1 MSYNSDSGIISA
13 PVSID
18 DVKQALGES
27 SNDLATLCKSE
38 NINIWSKYKP
48 ISCKGEFKEYPI
60 REDSEEIVTSSY
72 NKYTCVVRC
81 GMNIPMDTYKNLR
94 YNYGGEGFAIEAC
107 KYLYIDNVYGVRG
120 IDKDASANS
129 HTVYASGKHFP
140 KGGANSPYRLS
151 DFRNYDSK
159 ATSDTFLT
167 SLPEFHT
174 VESYYSLTPKFNC
187 ILYKNA
193 NVGGNTNLTLDDI
206 ITDLSLA
213 WSFWIQIRYDSPYN
227 TTDKI
232 YKNYYVGNC
241 KKPTD
246 FVYASKEI
254 TFDIG
259 SGDKI
264 IDIVPFLAYTRNA
277 TLYDDTKIIF
287 ISLPGAISFK
297 YYPRQINMESIKSGS
312 SGFVDFSS
320 LRELVGATCI
330 CKAKIYKLPDAALTV
345 TDGMFRSVCTYGNN
359 QTFRMPTTNKTT
371 YGRGYVSNSSG
382 QNTGSVTIPEGDRTD
397 YIEVYIRF
405 DNVYEGG
412 YYGQMCQLSFE
423 INIDGGWKQVP
434 PGGSYI
440 MR

>member
-1 MSYNSDSGIISA
+1 MSYNSENGIISA

-18 DVKQALGES
+18 DVKRALGES

-48 ISCKGEFKEYPI
+48 INCKGEFKEYPI
-60 REDSEEIVTSSY
+60 REDSDEIVTSSY
-72 NKYTCVVRC
+72 SKYTCVVRC

-94 YNYGGEGFAIEAC
+94 NNYGGEGFAINGC
-107 KYLYIDNVYGVRG
+107 YNLYVDNIYGKNG
-120 IDKDASANS
+120 CISAD
-129 HTVYASGKHFP
+129 TTTMVSGKHFP

-151 DFRNYDSK
+151 DFRNYNSK
-159 ATSDTFLT
+159 AEDNRCLT
-167 SLPEFHT
+167 SLPQYNT
-174 VESYYSLTPKFNC
+174 VEVYYSSTLKFNC
-187 ILYKNA
+187 VLYMNT
-193 NVGGNTNLTLDDI
+193 NVDNNTNLTMDDI

-213 WSFWIQIRYDSPYN
+213 WSFWIQICYDSPYN

-246 FVYASKEI
+246 YVYASKEI

-259 SGDKI
+259 SGDKVI
-264 IDIVPFLAYTRNA
+264 TIVPFLAYTRNA

-330 CKAKIYKLPDAALTV
+330 CKARIYKLPDVTFTV
-345 TDGMFRSVCTYGNN
+345 NDGIFRSVCTYGN
-359 QTFRMPTTNKTT
+359 NKTT

-382 QNTGSVTIPEGDRTD
+382 QDTGSVTIPEGDRTD
-397 YIEVYIRF
+397 YVEIYIRF
-405 DNVYEGG
+405 DNIYDGG

-440 MR
+440 MN

>member
-1 MSYNSDSGIISA
+1 MSYNSETGIISS

-60 REDSEEIVTSSY
+60 REDSDEIVTSSY
-72 NKYTCVVRC
+72 SNYTCVVRC

-94 YNYGGEGFAIEAC
+94 NNYGGEGFAIEAC
-107 KYLYIDNVYGVRG
+107 KNFYIDNVYGRVGG
-120 IDKDASANS
+120 IHGDITTS
-129 HTVYASGKHFP
+129 VSGKHFP

-151 DFRNYDSK
+151 DFRNYNSK
-159 ATSDTFLT
+159 ATSNTFLT
-167 SLPEFHT
+167 SLPQFNT
-174 VESYYSLTPKFNC
+174 VEVYYSSIRKFNC
-187 ILYKNA
+187 VLYMNT
-193 NVGGNTNLTLDDI
+193 NVDNNTNLTMDDI

-213 WSFWIQIRYDSPYN
+213 WSFWIQIRYDSPHN
-227 TTDKI
+227 ITDKI

-246 FVYASKEI
+246 YVYASKEI

-297 YYPRQINMESIKSGS
+297 YYPRQIYMESIKSGS

-330 CKAKIYKLPDAALTV
+330 CKAKIYKLPDGALTV

-359 QTFRMPTTNKTT
+359 KTT

-382 QNTGSVTIPEGDRTD
+382 QDTGSVTIPEGDRTD

-412 YYGQMCQLSFE
+412 YYGQRCQLSFE

>member
-1 MSYNSDSGIISA
+1 MSYNSETRIISA

-48 ISCKGEFKEYPI
+48 ISCKGDFKEYPI

-72 NKYTCVVRC
+72 SKFTCVVRC

-94 YNYGGEGFAIEAC
+94 NNYGGEGFAINGC
-107 KYLYIDNVYGVRG
+107 NNLHKDNVYGVSG
-120 IDKDASANS
+120 IDKDASTNS

-140 KGGANSPYRLS
+140 KGGTNSPYRLG
-151 DFRNYDSK
+151 DFRNYNNK
-159 ATSDTFLT
+159 AISTAFLT
-167 SLPEFHT
+167 SIPQFHT
-174 VESYYSLTPKFNC
+174 VEVYYSSTPKFNC
-187 ILYKNA
+187 VLYMNTHMD
-193 NVGGNTNLTLDDI
+193 NNTNLTIDDI

-213 WSFWIQIRYDSPYN
+213 WSFWVQIRYNSPYN
-227 TTDKI
+227 INDKI

-246 FVYASKEI
+246 YVYVSKEI

-259 SGDKI
+259 SGNKLVN
-264 IDIVPFLAYTRNA
+264 IVPFLAYTRNA

-320 LRELVGATCI
+320 LRELVGGICI
-330 CKAKIYKLPDAALTV
+330 CKARIYKLPDVTFTI
-345 TDGMFRSVCTYGNN
+345 TDGIFRSVAAYGNN
-359 QTFRMPTTNKTT
+359 KIT
-371 YGRGYVSNSSG
+371 YGRGHVSNSSG
-382 QNTGSVTIPEGDRTD
+382 QGTGSVTIPEGDRTD
-397 YIEVYIRF
+397 YVEVYIRF

>member
-1 MSYNSDSGIISA
+1 MPYNSETGIISA

-18 DVKQALGES
+18 DVKRALGES

-72 NKYTCVVRC
+72 SNYTCVVRC

-94 YNYGGEGFAIEAC
+94 NNYGGEGFAIEAC
-107 KYLYIDNVYGVRG
+107 KNLYIDNVYGQTGG
-120 IDKDASANS
+120 IHDN
-129 HTVYASGKHFP
+129 TTTMVSGKHFP

-151 DFRNYDSK
+151 DFRNYSSK
-159 ATSDTFLT
+159 ATRNAFMT
-167 SLPEFHT
+167 SIPKFHT
-174 VESYYSLTPKFNC
+174 VEVYYSSIRKFNC
-187 ILYKNA
+187 VLYMNTHVD
-193 NVGGNTNLTLDDI
+193 NNTNLTMDDI

-213 WSFWIQIRYDSPYN
+213 WSFWIQIRYNSPYN

-246 FVYASKEI
+246 YIYAGREI

-259 SGDKI
+259 SGDKY

-287 ISLPGAISFK
+287 ISLPGGISFK

-320 LRELVGATCI
+320 LRELVGASCI
-330 CKAKIYKLPDAALTV
+330 CKARIYKLPDATITI
-345 TDGMFRSVCTYGNN
+345 TDGIFRSVCNYGN
-359 QTFRMPTTNKTT
+359 NKTT

-382 QNTGSVTIPEGDRTD
+382 QSTGSVTIPEGDRTD
-397 YIEVYIRF
+397 YIETYIRF

-440 MR
+440 MH

>member
-1 MSYNSDSGIISA
+1 MSYNSETGIISA

-48 ISCKGEFKEYPI
+48 ISCKGDFKEYPI
-60 REDSEEIVTSSY
+60 REDSDEIVTSSY

-94 YNYGGEGFAIEAC
+94 NNYGGEGFAIKAC
-107 KYLYIDNVYGVRG
+107 EELHKDNVYGVSG
-120 IDKDASANS
+120 IDKDASTDS

-140 KGGANSPYRLS
+140 KGGTNSPYRLG
-151 DFRNYDSK
+151 DFRNYNAK
-159 ATSDTFLT
+159 AVRTAFLT
-167 SLPEFHT
+167 SFPQFHT
-174 VESYYSLTPKFNC
+174 IEVYSSTPKFNC
-187 ILYKNA
+187 VLYMNTHMD
-193 NVGGNTNLTLDDI
+193 NNTNLTIDDI

-213 WSFWIQIRYDSPYN
+213 WSFWVQICYDSPYN
-227 TTDKI
+227 VNDKI

-241 KKPTD
+241 QKPTD
-246 FVYASKEI
+246 YVYASKEI

-259 SGDKI
+259 SGDKVI
-264 IDIVPFLAYTRNA
+264 TIVPFLAYTRNA
-277 TLYDDTKIIF
+277 TLADNTKIIF

-330 CKAKIYKLPDAALTV
+330 CKAKIYKLPDGALTV

-359 QTFRMPTTNKTT
+359 KTT
-371 YGRGYVSNSSG
+371 YGRGYISNSSG
-382 QNTGSVTIPEGDRTD
+382 QGISSVTIPNGDSTG

-405 DNVYEGG
+405 DNIYDGG
-412 YYGQMCQLSFE
+412 YYGQMCLLSFE

-440 MR
+440 MH

>member
-1 MSYNSDSGIISA
+1 MSYNSENGIISA

-18 DVKQALGES
+18 DVKRALGES

-48 ISCKGEFKEYPI
+48 ISCKGDFKEYPI

-72 NKYTCVVRC
+72 SKYTCVVRC

-94 YNYGGEGFAIEAC
+94 NNYGGEGFAINGC
-107 KYLYIDNVYGVRG
+107 YNLYVDNIYGKNG
-120 IDKDASANS
+120 CISAD
-129 HTVYASGKHFP
+129 TTTMVSGKHFP

-151 DFRNYDSK
+151 DFRNYNSK
-159 ATSDTFLT
+159 AKDNRCLT
-167 SLPEFHT
+167 SLPQYNT
-174 VESYYSLTPKFNC
+174 VEVYYSSTPKFNC
-187 ILYKNA
+187 VLYMNT
-193 NVGGNTNLTLDDI
+193 NVDNNTNLTMDDI

-246 FVYASKEI
+246 YVYASKEI

-259 SGDKI
+259 SGDKVI
-264 IDIVPFLAYTRNA
+264 TIVPFLAYTRNA

-320 LRELVGATCI
+320 LRELVGGSCI
-330 CKAKIYKLPDAALTV
+330 CKARIYKLPDATFTV
-345 TDGMFRSVCTYGNN
+345 SDGTFRSVCTYGNN
-359 QTFRMPTTNKTT
+359 KTT
-371 YGRGYVSNSSG
+371 YGRGYMSNSSG
-382 QNTGSVTIPEGDRTD
+382 QGTSSVTIPKGDRTD
-397 YIEVYIRF
+397 YVDVYIRF
-405 DNVYEGG
+405 DNIYDGG

-440 MR
+440 MH

>member
-1 MSYNSDSGIISA
+1 MSYNSETGIISA

-27 SNDLATLCKSE
+27 SNDLATLCKSD
-38 NINIWSKYKP
+38 NINIWSRYKP

-60 REDSEEIVTSSY
+60 REDSDEKATSSY
-72 NKYTCVVRC
+72 NNYACVVRC

-107 KYLYIDNVYGVRG
+107 KNLHKDNVYGNNGYIHDNTSTSV
-120 IDKDASANS
+120 
-129 HTVYASGKHFP
+129 SGKHFP

-151 DFRNYDSK
+151 DFRNYSSK
-159 ATSDTFLT
+159 AISNVFLT
-167 SLPEFHT
+167 SIPQFHN
-174 VESYYSLTPKFNC
+174 VEIYYSSTPKFNC
-187 ILYKNA
+187 ILYKKTNA
-193 NVGGNTNLTLDDI
+193 DYNTNVTMDDI
-206 ITDLSLA
+206 IPDLYLG

-227 TTDKI
+227 VNDKI

-246 FVYASKEI
+246 YVYASKEI

-259 SGDKI
+259 SGDKF

-277 TLYDDTKIIF
+277 TLYDNTKIIF
-287 ISLPGAISFK
+287 ISLPGAITFK

-320 LRELVGATCI
+320 LRELVGGTCI
-330 CKAKIYKLPDAALTV
+330 CKARIHKLPDATFTV
-345 TDGMFRSVCTYGNN
+345 TDGIFRSVCGYGN
-359 QTFRMPTTNKTT
+359 NKTT

-382 QNTGSVTIPEGDRTD
+382 QITGSVTIPEGDRTD
-397 YIEVYIRF
+397 YVDIYIRF

-412 YYGQMCQLSFE
+412 YYGQRCQLSFE

-440 MR
+440 MH

>member
-1 MSYNSDSGIISA
+1 MSYNSETGIISA

-18 DVKQALGES
+18 DVKRALGES

-38 NINIWSKYKP
+38 NINIWSRYKP

-60 REDSEEIVTSSY
+60 REDSEEIVNSSY
-72 NKYTCVVRC
+72 SRYTCVVRC

-94 YNYGGEGFAIEAC
+94 YNYGGEGFAINAC
-107 KYLYIDNVYGVRG
+107 EFFYVDNVYGANGG
-120 IDKDASANS
+120 IHDNTTTS
-129 HTVYASGKHFP
+129 VSGKHFP

-151 DFRNYDSK
+151 DFRNYNSK
-159 ATSDTFLT
+159 AKSNIFLT
-167 SLPEFHT
+167 SLPILT
-174 VESYYSLTPKFNC
+174 SVKICYSSTPKLNC
-187 ILYKNA
+187 VLYMNA
-193 NVGGNTNLTLDDI
+193 NVGTNTNLTMDDI
-206 ITDLSLA
+206 IPDLSLA
-213 WSFWIQIRYDSPYN
+213 WSLWVQIRYESPYN
-227 TTDKI
+227 VNDTI
-232 YKNYYVGNC
+232 YKNYYVDNC

-246 FVYASKEI
+246 FVYVSKEI
-254 TFDIG
+254 TFDIT
-259 SGDKI
+259 GDKKI
-264 IDIVPFLAYTRNA
+264 NIVPFLADVRNGY
-277 TLYDDTKIIF
+277 LYDNSKIIF
-287 ISLPGAISFK
+287 ISPPGSIYFS

-320 LRELVGATCI
+320 LRELVGGTCI
-330 CKAKIYKLPDAALTV
+330 CKAKIYKLPDGALTV
-345 TDGMFRSVCTYGNN
+345 TDGMFRSVCGYGNN
-359 QTFRMPTTNKTT
+359 KIT

-382 QNTGSVTIPEGDRTD
+382 QGANSVTIPEGDRTD

-440 MR
+440 MH

>member
-1 MSYNSDSGIISA
+1 MSYNSETGIISA

-18 DVKQALGES
+18 DVKRALGES

-72 NKYTCVVRC
+72 SKYTCVVRC

-94 YNYGGEGFAIEAC
+94 NNYGGEGFAINGC
-107 KYLYIDNVYGVRG
+107 YNLYADNIYGKNGG
-120 IDKDASANS
+120 ISAD
-129 HTVYASGKHFP
+129 TTTMVSGKHFP

-151 DFRNYDSK
+151 DFRNYNSK
-159 ATSDTFLT
+159 AKDNRCLT
-167 SLPEFHT
+167 SLPQYNT
-174 VESYYSLTPKFNC
+174 VEVYYSSTPKFNC
-187 ILYKNA
+187 VLYMNT
-193 NVGGNTNLTLDDI
+193 NVDNNTNLTMDDI

-246 FVYASKEI
+246 YVYASKEI

-259 SGDKI
+259 SGDKVI
-264 IDIVPFLAYTRNA
+264 TIVPFLAYTRNA

-320 LRELVGATCI
+320 LRELVGGSCI
-330 CKAKIYKLPDAALTV
+330 CKARIYKLPDATFTV
-345 TDGMFRSVCTYGNN
+345 SDGTFRSVCTYGNN
-359 QTFRMPTTNKTT
+359 KTT
-371 YGRGYVSNSSG
+371 YGRGYMSNSSG
-382 QNTGSVTIPEGDRTD
+382 QGTSSVTIPEGDRTD
-397 YIEVYIRF
+397 YVETYIRF
-405 DNVYEGG
+405 DNIYDGG

-423 INIDGGWKQVP
+423 INIDGGWKQAP

-440 MR
+440 MH

>member
-18 DVKQALGES
+18 DVKRALGES

-72 NKYTCVVRC
+72 SKYICVVRC

-94 YNYGGEGFAIEAC
+94 NNYGGEGFAIKGC
-107 KYLYIDNVYGVRG
+107 DNFRIDNVYGRTGV
-120 IDKDASANS
+120 IHDNTSTS
-129 HTVYASGKHFP
+129 VSGKHFP

-151 DFRNYDSK
+151 DFRNYNSK
-159 ATSDTFLT
+159 AKTNMFLT
-167 SLPEFHT
+167 SIPELHT
-174 VESYYSLTPKFNC
+174 VEIYYSSTPKFNC
-187 ILYKNA
+187 VLYKNT
-193 NVGGNTNLTLDDI
+193 NVDNNTNLTMDDI
-206 ITDLSLA
+206 ITDLSLG

-227 TTDKI
+227 VTDKI

-241 KKPTD
+241 QKPTD
-246 FVYASKEI
+246 YVYASKEI

-259 SGDKI
+259 SGDKL
-264 IDIVPFLAYTRNA
+264 IDVVPFLAYTRNA
-277 TLYDDTKIIF
+277 TLSDNTKIIF
-287 ISLPGAISFK
+287 IKSQGAISFK
-297 YYPRQINMESIKSGS
+297 YYPRLINMESIKSGS

-320 LRELVGATCI
+320 LKELVGGTCI
-330 CKAKIYKLPDAALTV
+330 CKARIHKLPDATFTV
-345 TDGMFRSVCTYGNN
+345 TDGMFRSVCGYGD
-359 QTFRMPTTNKTT
+359 NKIT

-382 QNTGSVTIPEGDRTD
+382 QGINSVTVPKGNITD
-397 YIEVYIRF
+397 YVDIYIRF
-405 DNVYEGG
+405 DTVYEGG
-412 YYGQMCQLSFE
+412 YYGQRCQLSFE

-440 MR
+440 MH

>member
-1 MSYNSDSGIISA
+1 MSYNSETGIISA

-18 DVKQALGES
+18 DVKKALGES

-60 REDSEEIVTSSY
+60 REDSDEIVTSSY
-72 NKYTCVVRC
+72 SKYTCVVRC

-94 YNYGGEGFAIEAC
+94 NNYGGEGFAINGC
-107 KYLYIDNVYGVRG
+107 YNFYIDNVYGVRG

-151 DFRNYDSK
+151 DFRNYNSK
-159 ATSDTFLT
+159 ATSNTFLT
-167 SLPEFHT
+167 SLPQFHT
-174 VESYYSLTPKFNC
+174 VEVYYSSICKFNC
-187 ILYKNA
+187 VLYKNA
-193 NVGGNTNLTLDDI
+193 NVGGNTNLTMDDI

-241 KKPTD
+241 QKPTD
-246 FVYASKEI
+246 YVYASKEI

-277 TLYDDTKIIF
+277 TLYDNTKIIF

-297 YYPRQINMESIKSGS
+297 YYPRQIYMESIKSGS

-330 CKAKIYKLPDAALTV
+330 CKAKIYKLPDATFTV
-345 TDGMFRSVCTYGNN
+345 NDGIFRSVCSYGN
-359 QTFRMPTTNKTT
+359 NKTT

-397 YIEVYIRF
+397 YVETYIRF
-405 DNVYEGG
+405 DNIYDGG

-440 MR
+440 MH

>member
-1 MSYNSDSGIISA
+1 MPYNSENGIISA

-48 ISCKGEFKEYPI
+48 ISCKGDFKEYPI
-60 REDSEEIVTSSY
+60 REDSEEIVTSSFS
-72 NKYTCVVRC
+72 KYTCVVRC

-94 YNYGGEGFAIEAC
+94 NNYGGEGFAIKAC
-107 KYLYIDNVYGVRG
+107 NNLYKDNVYGNNGYISDNTSTSV
-120 IDKDASANS
+120 
-129 HTVYASGKHFP
+129 SGKHFP

-151 DFRNYDSK
+151 DFRNYSSK
-159 ATSDTFLT
+159 ATRNTFMT
-167 SLPEFHT
+167 SIPQFHT
-174 VESYYSLTPKFNC
+174 VEVYYSSICKFNC
-187 ILYKNA
+187 VLYMNTHMD
-193 NVGGNTNLTLDDI
+193 NNTNLTMDDI

-213 WSFWIQIRYDSPYN
+213 WSFWIQIRYNSPYN

-246 FVYASKEI
+246 YIYAGREI

-259 SGDKI
+259 SGDKY

-277 TLYDDTKIIF
+277 TLYDNTKIIF
-287 ISLPGAISFK
+287 ISLPGGISFK

-320 LRELVGATCI
+320 LRELVGGACI
-330 CKAKIYKLPDAALTV
+330 CKARIYKLPDATITI
-345 TDGMFRSVCTYGNN
+345 TDGIFRSVADYGNN
-359 QTFRMPTTNKTT
+359 KIT
-371 YGRGYVSNSSG
+371 YGRGHVSNSSG
-382 QNTGSVTIPEGDRTD
+382 QGTGSVTIPEGDRTD
-397 YIEVYIRF
+397 YVEIYIRF

-412 YYGQMCQLSFE
+412 YYGQMCNLSFE

-434 PGGSYI
+434 PGGCYI

>member
-1 MSYNSDSGIISA
+1 MSYNSETGIISA

-18 DVKQALGES
+18 DVKRALGES

-48 ISCKGEFKEYPI
+48 ISCKGDFKEYPI
-60 REDSEEIVTSSY
+60 REDSDEKATSSY
-72 NKYTCVVRC
+72 SKYTCVVRC

-94 YNYGGEGFAIEAC
+94 NNYGGEGFAINGC
-107 KYLYIDNVYGVRG
+107 YNLYVDNIYGKNGG
-120 IDKDASANS
+120 ISAD
-129 HTVYASGKHFP
+129 TTTMVSGKHFP

-151 DFRNYDSK
+151 DFRNYNSK
-159 ATSDTFLT
+159 ASRNTFLT
-167 SLPEFHT
+167 SLPQYNT
-174 VESYYSLTPKFNC
+174 VEVYYSSIRKFNC
-187 ILYKNA
+187 VLYMNTHVD
-193 NVGGNTNLTLDDI
+193 NNTNLTMDDI
-206 ITDLSLA
+206 IPDLSLA

-246 FVYASKEI
+246 YIYAGREI

-259 SGDKI
+259 SGDKVI
-264 IDIVPFLAYTRNA
+264 TIVPFLAYTRNA

-330 CKAKIYKLPDAALTV
+330 CKARIYKLPDGALTV
-345 TDGMFRSVCTYGNN
+345 TDGMFRSVCSYGN
-359 QTFRMPTTNKTT
+359 NKTT

-382 QNTGSVTIPEGDRTD
+382 QGISSITVPNGSRTD

>member
-1 MSYNSDSGIISA
+1 MSYNSETGIISA

-94 YNYGGEGFAIEAC
+94 NNYGGEGFAINGC
-107 KYLYIDNVYGVRG
+107 YNLYVDNIYGRNGG
-120 IDKDASANS
+120 ISAD
-129 HTVYASGKHFP
+129 TTTMVSGKHFP

-151 DFRNYDSK
+151 DFRNYNSK
-159 ATSDTFLT
+159 AKANSCLT
-167 SLPEFHT
+167 SLPQYNT
-174 VESYYSLTPKFNC
+174 VEVLYSSTLKFNC
-187 ILYKNA
+187 VLYMNT
-193 NVGGNTNLTLDDI
+193 NVDNNTNLTMDDI

-246 FVYASKEI
+246 YIYAGREI

-259 SGDKI
+259 SGDKVI
-264 IDIVPFLAYTRNA
+264 TIVPFLAYTRNA

-330 CKAKIYKLPDAALTV
+330 CKAKIYKLPDGALTV
-345 TDGMFRSVCTYGNN
+345 TDGMFRSVCSYGN
-359 QTFRMPTTNKTT
+359 NKTT

-382 QNTGSVTIPEGDRTD
+382 QGISSITVPNGDRTD

>member
-1 MSYNSDSGIISA
+1 MSYNSETGIISA

-18 DVKQALGES
+18 DVKRALGES

-60 REDSEEIVTSSY
+60 REDSEEIVKSSY
-72 NKYTCVVRC
+72 SRYTCVVRC

-107 KYLYIDNVYGVRG
+107 RNLYIDNIYGG
-120 IDKDASANS
+120 IGCIPDNTS
-129 HTVYASGKHFP
+129 TRVSGKHFP
-140 KGGANSPYRLS
+140 KGGVNSPYRLS
-151 DFRNYDSK
+151 DFRNYSSK
-159 ATSDTFLT
+159 AKINTFRT
-167 SLPEFHT
+167 SLPEARK
-174 VESYYSLTPKFNC
+174 VEIYYSSTPKFNC
-187 ILYKNA
+187 VLSMRV
-193 NVGGNTNLTLDDI
+193 NVDDNTNLTMDDI

-213 WSFWIQIRYDSPYN
+213 WSFWIQICYDSPYN
-227 TTDKI
+227 VNDKI

-246 FVYASKEI
+246 YVYASREI

-259 SGDKI
+259 NDKEVT
-264 IDIVPFLAYTRNA
+264 IVPFLAYTRNA
-277 TLYDDTKIIF
+277 TLYDNTKIIF
-287 ISLPGAISFK
+287 ISLPGAIIFK

-320 LRELVGATCI
+320 LRELVGASCI
-330 CKAKIYKLPDAALTV
+330 CKARIYKLPDATITI
-345 TDGMFRSVCTYGNN
+345 TDGIFRSVCKYGN
-359 QTFRMPTTNKTT
+359 NKTT
-371 YGRGYVSNSSG
+371 YGRGYVSNTSG
-382 QNTGSVTIPEGDRTD
+382 QSTGSVTIPEGDRTD
-397 YIEVYIRF
+397 YVDIYIRF
-405 DNVYEGG
+405 DNVYDGG

-434 PGGSYI
+434 SGGSYI
-440 MR
+440 MH

>member
-1 MSYNSDSGIISA
+1 MSYNSETGIISA

-60 REDSEEIVTSSY
+60 REDSDEIVTSSY
-72 NKYTCVVRC
+72 SKYTCVVRC

-94 YNYGGEGFAIEAC
+94 NNYGGEGFAIEAC
-107 KYLYIDNVYGVRG
+107 KNLYIDNVYGVRG

-140 KGGANSPYRLS
+140 KGGTNSPYRLG
-151 DFRNYDSK
+151 DFRNYNSK
-159 ATSDTFLT
+159 AISNMFQSSIPQL
-167 SLPEFHT
+167 FN
-174 VESYYSLTPKFNC
+174 VEIYYSSTPKFNC
-187 ILYKNA
+187 VLYKNT
-193 NVGGNTNLTLDDI
+193 NVDDNTNVTMEDI
-206 ITDLSLA
+206 ITDLYLA
-213 WSFWIQIRYDSPYN
+213 WSFWVQIRYDSPYN
-227 TTDKI
+227 NTDKI

-241 KKPTD
+241 EKPTD
-246 FVYASKEI
+246 FIYASREI
-254 TFDIG
+254 TFDVG
-259 SGDKI
+259 NDK
-264 IDIVPFLAYTRNA
+264 DVTIVPFLAYTRNA
-277 TLYDDTKIIF
+277 TLYDNTKIIF
-287 ISLPGAISFK
+287 ISPPGAISFK

-330 CKAKIYKLPDAALTV
+330 CKAKIYKLPDGALTV
-345 TDGMFRSVCTYGNN
+345 TDGMFRSVCKYGN
-359 QTFRMPTTNKTT
+359 NKTT

-382 QNTGSVTIPEGDRTD
+382 QDTGSVTIPKGDRTD
-397 YIEVYIRF
+397 YVETYIRF
-405 DNVYEGG
+405 DNIYDGG
-412 YYGQMCQLSFE
+412 YYGQRCQLSFE

>member
-1 MSYNSDSGIISA
+1 MSYNSETGIISA

-18 DVKQALGES
+18 DVKRALGES

-60 REDSEEIVTSSY
+60 REDSDEIVTSSY
-72 NKYTCVVRC
+72 SKYTCVVRC

-94 YNYGGEGFAIEAC
+94 NNYGGEGFAINGC
-107 KYLYIDNVYGVRG
+107 YNLYVDNIYGRNG
-120 IDKDASANS
+120 SISAD
-129 HTVYASGKHFP
+129 TTTMVSGKHFP

-151 DFRNYDSK
+151 DFRNYNSK
-159 ATSDTFLT
+159 AEDNRCLT
-167 SLPEFHT
+167 SLPQYNI
-174 VESYYSLTPKFNC
+174 VEVYYSSTPKFNC
-187 ILYKNA
+187 VLYKNT
-193 NVGGNTNLTLDDI
+193 NVDDNTNVTMEDI
-206 ITDLSLA
+206 ITDLYLA
-213 WSFWIQIRYDSPYN
+213 WSFWIQICYDSPYN

-246 FVYASKEI
+246 YVYASKEI

-259 SGDKI
+259 SGDKVI
-264 IDIVPFLAYTRNA
+264 TIVPFLAYTRNA

-330 CKAKIYKLPDAALTV
+330 CKARIYKLPDVTFTV
-345 TDGMFRSVCTYGNN
+345 NDGIFRSVCTYGN
-359 QTFRMPTTNKTT
+359 NKTT

-382 QNTGSVTIPEGDRTD
+382 QDTGSVTIPEGDRTD
-397 YIEVYIRF
+397 YVEIYIRF
-405 DNVYEGG
+405 DNIYDGG

-440 MR
+440 MN

>member
-1 MSYNSDSGIISA
+1 MPYNSETGIISA

-18 DVKQALGES
+18 DVKRALGES

-60 REDSEEIVTSSY
+60 REDSDEIVTSSY
-72 NKYTCVVRC
+72 SKFTCVVRC

-94 YNYGGEGFAIEAC
+94 NNYGGEGFAINGC
-107 KYLYIDNVYGVRG
+107 HNLHVDNIYGKNSV
-120 IDKDASANS
+120 ISAD
-129 HTVYASGKHFP
+129 TTTMVSGKHFP

-151 DFRNYDSK
+151 DFRNYNSK
-159 ATSDTFLT
+159 AKDNRCLT
-167 SLPEFHT
+167 SLPQYNT
-174 VESYYSLTPKFNC
+174 VEVYYSSTLKFNC
-187 ILYKNA
+187 VLYMNTHA
-193 NVGGNTNLTLDDI
+193 DNNTNLTMDDI
-206 ITDLSLA
+206 IPDLSLA

-246 FVYASKEI
+246 YIYAGREI
-254 TFDIG
+254 IFDIG
-259 SGDKI
+259 SGDKVI
-264 IDIVPFLAYTRNA
+264 TIVPFLAYTRNA

-287 ISLPGAISFK
+287 ISLPGTISFK
-297 YYPRQINMESIKSGS
+297 YYPRQSYMESIKSGS

-320 LRELVGATCI
+320 LRELVGASCI
-330 CKAKIYKLPDAALTV
+330 CKAKIYKLPDATITI
-345 TDGMFRSVCTYGNN
+345 TDGMFRSVCAYGN
-359 QTFRMPTTNKTT
+359 NKTT

-382 QNTGSVTIPEGDRTD
+382 QGTGSVTIPEGDRTD
-397 YIEVYIRF
+397 YVDIYIRF
-405 DNVYEGG
+405 NNVYEGG

-440 MR
+440 MH

>member
-1 MSYNSDSGIISA
+1 MSYKSDSGIISA

-18 DVKQALGES
+18 DVKRALGES

-60 REDSEEIVTSSY
+60 REDSDEIVTSSY
-72 NKYTCVVRC
+72 SKYTCVVRC

-94 YNYGGEGFAIEAC
+94 NNYGGEGFAINGC
-107 KYLYIDNVYGVRG
+107 YNLYMDNVYGRVGG
-120 IDKDASANS
+120 IHGDTTTS
-129 HTVYASGKHFP
+129 VSGKHFP

-151 DFRNYDSK
+151 DFRNYNSK
-159 ATSDTFLT
+159 AKNNEFLT
-167 SLPEFHT
+167 SLPQFNT
-174 VESYYSLTPKFNC
+174 VEVYYSSIRKFNC
-187 ILYKNA
+187 VLYMNT
-193 NVGGNTNLTLDDI
+193 NVDNNTNLTMDDI

-241 KKPTD
+241 QKPTD

-287 ISLPGAISFK
+287 ISLPGSISFK
-297 YYPRQINMESIKSGS
+297 YYPRQIYMESIKSGS
-312 SGFVDFSS
+312 SDFVYFSE
-320 LRELVGATCI
+320 LRELVGGSCI
-330 CKAKIYKLPDAALTV
+330 CKAKIYKLPDGALTV
-345 TDGMFRSVCTYGNN
+345 TDGMFRSVCTYGN
-359 QTFRMPTTNKTT
+359 NKTT

-382 QNTGSVTIPEGDRTD
+382 QNTGSVTIPTGNRTD
-397 YIEVYIRF
+397 YVEIYIRF

-412 YYGQMCQLSFE
+412 YYGQRCQLSFE

>member
-1 MSYNSDSGIISA
+1 MSYNSETGIISA

-18 DVKQALGES
+18 DVKRALGES

-72 NKYTCVVRC
+72 SKYTCVVRC

-94 YNYGGEGFAIEAC
+94 NNYGGEGFAIKGC
-107 KYLYIDNVYGVRG
+107 DNFRIDNVYGRTGG
-120 IDKDASANS
+120 IHDNTSTS
-129 HTVYASGKHFP
+129 VSGKHFP

-151 DFRNYDSK
+151 DFRNYNSK
-159 ATSDTFLT
+159 AKTNMFLT
-167 SLPEFHT
+167 SIPELHT
-174 VESYYSLTPKFNC
+174 VEIYYSSTPKFNC
-187 ILYKNA
+187 VLYKNT
-193 NVGGNTNLTLDDI
+193 NVDNNTNLTMDDI
-206 ITDLSLA
+206 ITDLSLG

-227 TTDKI
+227 VTDKI

-241 KKPTD
+241 QKPTD
-246 FVYASKEI
+246 YVYASKEI

-259 SGDKI
+259 SGDKLI
-264 IDIVPFLAYTRNA
+264 NVVPFLAYTRNA
-277 TLYDDTKIIF
+277 TLSDNTKIIF
-287 ISLPGAISFK
+287 IKSQGAISFK
-297 YYPRQINMESIKSGS
+297 YYPRLINMESIKSGS

-320 LRELVGATCI
+320 LKELVGGTCI
-330 CKAKIYKLPDAALTV
+330 CKARIHKLPDATFTV
-345 TDGMFRSVCTYGNN
+345 TDGMFRSVCGYGD
-359 QTFRMPTTNKTT
+359 NKIT

-382 QNTGSVTIPEGDRTD
+382 QGINSVTVPKGNITD
-397 YIEVYIRF
+397 YVDIYIRF
-405 DNVYEGG
+405 DTVYEGG
-412 YYGQMCQLSFE
+412 YYGQRCQLSFE

-440 MR
+440 MH

>member
-18 DVKQALGES
+18 DVKRALGES

-60 REDSEEIVTSSY
+60 REDSDEIVTSSF

-94 YNYGGEGFAIEAC
+94 NNYGGEGFAIKGC
-107 KYLYIDNVYGVRG
+107 YNFYIDNVYGSNG
-120 IDKDASANS
+120 IDKDASTDS
-129 HTVYASGKHFP
+129 HTVNASGKHFP

-151 DFRNYDSK
+151 DFRNYSSK
-159 ATSDTFLT
+159 AKINRFQTSIRELSDI
-167 SLPEFHT
+167 EI
-174 VESYYSLTPKFNC
+174 YYSSTPKFNC
-187 ILYKNA
+187 VLYMNT
-193 NVGGNTNLTLDDI
+193 NVDNNTNLTMDDI

-227 TTDKI
+227 TIDKI

-241 KKPTD
+241 QKPTD

-297 YYPRQINMESIKSGS
+297 YYPRQIYMESIKSGS
-312 SGFVDFSS
+312 SDFVYFSE
-320 LRELVGATCI
+320 LRELVGGSCI
-330 CKAKIYKLPDAALTV
+330 CKAKIYKLPDGTLTV
-345 TDGMFRSVCTYGNN
+345 TDGMFRSVCTYGN
-359 QTFRMPTTNKTT
+359 NKTT

-412 YYGQMCQLSFE
+412 YYGQRCQLSFE

>member
-1 MSYNSDSGIISA
+1 MSYNSETGIISA

-18 DVKQALGES
+18 DVKRALGES

-48 ISCKGEFKEYPI
+48 INCKGEFKEYPI
-60 REDSEEIVTSSY
+60 REDSDEIVTSSY
-72 NKYTCVVRC
+72 SKYTCVVRC

-94 YNYGGEGFAIEAC
+94 NNYGGEGFAINGC
-107 KYLYIDNVYGVRG
+107 YNLYVDNIYGRNGG
-120 IDKDASANS
+120 ISAD
-129 HTVYASGKHFP
+129 TTTMVSGKHFP

-151 DFRNYDSK
+151 DFRNYNSK
-159 ATSDTFLT
+159 AEDNSCLT
-167 SLPEFHT
+167 SLPQHNT
-174 VESYYSLTPKFNC
+174 VEVNYSSTLKFNC
-187 ILYKNA
+187 VLYMNT
-193 NVGGNTNLTLDDI
+193 NVDNNTNLTMDDI

-213 WSFWIQIRYDSPYN
+213 WSFWIQICYDSPYN

-246 FVYASKEI
+246 YVYASKEI

-259 SGDKI
+259 SGDKVI
-264 IDIVPFLAYTRNA
+264 TIVPFLAYTRNA

-297 YYPRQINMESIKSGS
+297 YYPRQNNMESIKSGS

-330 CKAKIYKLPDAALTV
+330 CKARIYKLPDVTFTV
-345 TDGMFRSVCTYGNN
+345 NDGIFRSVCTYGN
-359 QTFRMPTTNKTT
+359 NKTT

-397 YIEVYIRF
+397 YVEIYIRF
-405 DNVYEGG
+405 DNIYDGG

-440 MR
+440 MN

>member
-1 MSYNSDSGIISA
+1 MSYNSETGIISA

-48 ISCKGEFKEYPI
+48 ISCKGDFKEYPI
-60 REDSEEIVTSSY
+60 IEDSEETVTSSY
-72 NKYTCVVRC
+72 SNYTCAVRC
-81 GMNIPMDTYKNLR
+81 GMNIPIDTYRNL
-94 YNYGGEGFAIEAC
+94 YNNYGGEGFAINAC
-107 KYLYIDNVYGVRG
+107 EKLHIDNVYGRNGG
-120 IDKDASANS
+120 IRDNTS
-129 HTVYASGKHFP
+129 TVVSGKHFP
-140 KGGANSPYRLS
+140 KGGTNSPYRLS
-151 DFRNYDSK
+151 DFRNYNAK
-159 ATSDTFLT
+159 AKVNTFLT
-167 SLPEFHT
+167 SLPQYNT
-174 VESYYSLTPKFNC
+174 VEVCYSSTPKFNC
-187 ILYKNA
+187 ILYINT
-193 NVGGNTNLTLDDI
+193 NVDNNTNLTMDDI

-213 WSFWIQIRYDSPYN
+213 WSFWIQICYDSPHN
-227 TTDKI
+227 IVDKI

-246 FVYASKEI
+246 YIYASKEI

-259 SGDKI
+259 NAKKVT
-264 IDIVPFLAYTRNA
+264 IVPFLAYTRNSS
-277 TLYDDTKIIF
+277 LYDNTKIIF

-297 YYPRQINMESIKSGS
+297 YYPRQIYMKSIKSGS

-320 LRELVGATCI
+320 LRELVGGSCI
-330 CKAKIYKLPDAALTV
+330 CKAKIYKLPDTALTV
-345 TDGMFRSVCTYGNN
+345 TDDMFRSVAAYGN
-359 QTFRMPTTNKTT
+359 NKTT
-371 YGRGYVSNSSG
+371 YGRGHVSNSSG
-382 QNTGSVTIPEGDRTD
+382 QGIGSVTIPEGDRTD
-397 YIEVYIRF
+397 YIEIYIRF

-440 MR
+440 MH

>member
-48 ISCKGEFKEYPI
+48 ISCKGDFKEYPI
-60 REDSEEIVTSSY
+60 IEDSEETVTSSY
-72 NKYTCVVRC
+72 SKYTCVVRC
-81 GMNIPMDTYKNLR
+81 GMNIPMDTYNNLR
-94 YNYGGEGFAIEAC
+94 NNYGGEGFAIKAC
-107 KYLYIDNVYGVRG
+107 EEFYKDNVYGVSG
-120 IDKDASANS
+120 IDKDASTYS
-129 HTVYASGKHFP
+129 HTVYVSGKHFP
-140 KGGANSPYRLS
+140 KGGTNSPYRLG
-151 DFRNYDSK
+151 DFRNYNAK
-159 ATSDTFLT
+159 AIRTAYLT
-167 SLPEFHT
+167 SFPQLHT
-174 VESYYSLTPKFNC
+174 IEVYYSSTPKFNC
-187 ILYKNA
+187 ILYMNEDMD
-193 NVGGNTNLTLDDI
+193 NTTNLTMDDI

-213 WSFWIQIRYDSPYN
+213 WSFWIQIRYDSPHN

-246 FVYASKEI
+246 YIYASREI

-259 SGDKI
+259 SGDKVI
-264 IDIVPFLAYTRNA
+264 TVVPFLAYTRNA
-277 TLYDDTKIIF
+277 TLYDNTKIIF

-297 YYPRQINMESIKSGS
+297 YYSRQINMESIKSGS
-312 SGFVDFSS
+312 SDFVNFSS

-330 CKAKIYKLPDAALTV
+330 CKARIYKLPDATFTV
-345 TDGMFRSVCTYGNN
+345 SDGTFRSVCKYGN
-359 QTFRMPTTNKTT
+359 NKTT

-382 QNTGSVTIPEGDRTD
+382 QGTRSVTIPEGDRTN
-397 YIEVYIRF
+397 YVEVYIRF

-412 YYGQMCQLSFE
+412 YYGQMCRLSFE
-423 INIDGGWKQVP
+423 INIDGEWKQVP

>member
-1 MSYNSDSGIISA
+1 MSYNSENGIISA

-48 ISCKGEFKEYPI
+48 ISCKGDFKEYPI
-60 REDSEEIVTSSY
+60 REDSDETVTSSY

-94 YNYGGEGFAIEAC
+94 NNHGGEGFAIKAC
-107 KYLYIDNVYGVRG
+107 GELHKDNVYGVSG
-120 IDKDASANS
+120 IDKDASSNS

-140 KGGANSPYRLS
+140 KGGTNSPYRLG
-151 DFRNYDSK
+151 DFRNYN
-159 ATSDTFLT
+159 ANAVRTPFLT
-167 SLPEFHT
+167 SFPQFHT
-174 VESYYSLTPKFNC
+174 IEAYYSSTPKFNC
-187 ILYKNA
+187 VFYMNTHIDN
-193 NVGGNTNLTLDDI
+193 NTNLTIDDI

-213 WSFWIQIRYDSPYN
+213 WSFWIQICYDSPYN
-227 TTDKI
+227 INDKI

-246 FVYASKEI
+246 YVYASKEI

-259 SGDKI
+259 SGDKLVNV
-264 IDIVPFLAYTRNA
+264 VPFLAYTRNA
-277 TLYDDTKIIF
+277 TLNDNTKIIF
-287 ISLPGAISFK
+287 ISLPGAINFK
-297 YYPRQINMESIKSGS
+297 YYPRQIYMESIKSGS
-312 SGFVDFSS
+312 SDFVNFSS
-320 LRELVGATCI
+320 LRELVGGSCI
-330 CKAKIYKLPDAALTV
+330 CKARIYKLPDATFTI
-345 TDGMFRSVCTYGNN
+345 TDGIFRSVATYGNN
-359 QTFRMPTTNKTT
+359 KIT
-371 YGRGYVSNSSG
+371 YGRGHVSNSSG
-382 QNTGSVTIPEGDRTD
+382 QGTGSVTIPEGDITD
-397 YIEVYIRF
+397 YVEAYIRF

-412 YYGQMCQLSFE
+412 YYGQMCQLSFQ
-423 INIDGGWKQVP
+423 INIDGVWKQVP

>member
-1 MSYNSDSGIISA
+1 MSYNSETGIISA

-18 DVKQALGES
+18 DVKRALGES

-60 REDSEEIVTSSY
+60 REDSDEIVTSSY
-72 NKYTCVVRC
+72 SNYTCVVRC

-94 YNYGGEGFAIEAC
+94 NNYGGEGFAINGC
-107 KYLYIDNVYGVRG
+107 YDLYANNIYGRVGG
-120 IDKDASANS
+120 IHGDTTTS
-129 HTVYASGKHFP
+129 VSGKHFP

-151 DFRNYDSK
+151 DFRNYNSK
-159 ATSDTFLT
+159 AKNNEFLT
-167 SLPEFHT
+167 SLPQFNT
-174 VESYYSLTPKFNC
+174 VEVYYSSIRKLNC
-187 ILYKNA
+187 VLYMNT
-193 NVGGNTNLTLDDI
+193 NVDNNTNLTMDDI

-227 TTDKI
+227 DTDKI

-297 YYPRQINMESIKSGS
+297 YYPRQIYMESIKSGS
-312 SGFVDFSS
+312 SDFVYFSE
-320 LRELVGATCI
+320 LRELVGGSCI
-330 CKAKIYKLPDAALTV
+330 CKAKIYKLPDGALTV
-345 TDGMFRSVCTYGNN
+345 TDGMFRSVCTYGN
-359 QTFRMPTTNKTT
+359 NKTT

-412 YYGQMCQLSFE
+412 YYGQRCQLSFE

>member
-1 MSYNSDSGIISA
+1 MSYNSNNGIISA

-48 ISCKGEFKEYPI
+48 ISCKGDFKEYPI
-60 REDSEEIVTSSY
+60 REDSDETVTSSY
-72 NKYTCVVRC
+72 SYYNCAVRC
-81 GMNIPMDTYKNLR
+81 GMNIPIDTYRNL
-94 YNYGGEGFAIEAC
+94 YNNYGGEGFAINAC
-107 KYLYIDNVYGVRG
+107 ENLYKDNVYGRDG
-120 IDKDASANS
+120 YTRDNTSAN
-129 HTVYASGKHFP
+129 VSGKHFP

-151 DFRNYDSK
+151 DFRNYNSK
-159 ATSDTFLT
+159 ASGNTFLT
-167 SLPEFHT
+167 SIPQFHT
-174 VESYYSLTPKFNC
+174 VEVYYSSTFKFNC
-187 ILYKNA
+187 VLYMNTHVD
-193 NVGGNTNLTLDDI
+193 NNTNLTMDDI

-227 TTDKI
+227 VNDKI

-246 FVYASKEI
+246 YIYAGREI

-259 SGDKI
+259 SGDKY

-277 TLYDDTKIIF
+277 TLYDNTKIIF

-297 YYPRQINMESIKSGS
+297 YYPRQIYMESIKSGS

-330 CKAKIYKLPDAALTV
+330 CKARIYKLPDATFTI
-345 TDGMFRSVCTYGNN
+345 TDGIFRSIAAYGI
-359 QTFRMPTTNKTT
+359 NKIT

-382 QNTGSVTIPEGDRTD
+382 QGIGSVTIPKGDRTD
-397 YIEVYIRF
+397 YVEVYIRF
-405 DNVYEGG
+405 DNIYDGG
-412 YYGQMCQLSFE
+412 YYGQRCQLSFE

-440 MR
+440 MH

>member
-18 DVKQALGES
+18 DVKRALGES
-27 SNDLATLCKSE
+27 SNDLATLCKSK

-72 NKYTCVVRC
+72 SNYTCVVRC

-94 YNYGGEGFAIEAC
+94 NNYGGEGFAINGC
-107 KYLYIDNVYGVRG
+107 YNFYIDNVYGRVGG
-120 IDKDASANS
+120 IHGDTTTS
-129 HTVYASGKHFP
+129 VSGKHFP

-151 DFRNYDSK
+151 DFRNYNSK
-159 ATSDTFLT
+159 ATSNTFLT
-167 SLPEFHT
+167 SLPEFRT
-174 VESYYSLTPKFNC
+174 VEVYYSSIRKFNC
-187 ILYKNA
+187 VLYMNT
-193 NVGGNTNLTLDDI
+193 NVDNNTNLTMDDI

-227 TTDKI
+227 TIDKI

-241 KKPTD
+241 QKPTD

-297 YYPRQINMESIKSGS
+297 YYPRQIYMESIKSGS
-312 SGFVDFSS
+312 SDFVYFSE
-320 LRELVGATCI
+320 LRELVGGSCI
-330 CKAKIYKLPDAALTV
+330 CKAKIYKLPDGTLTV
-345 TDGMFRSVCTYGNN
+345 TDGMFRSVCTYGN
-359 QTFRMPTTNKTT
+359 NKTT

-397 YIEVYIRF
+397 YVEVYIRF

-412 YYGQMCQLSFE
+412 YYGQRCQLSFE

>member
-38 NINIWSKYKP
+38 NINIWSRYKP

-60 REDSEEIVTSSY
+60 REDSDEIVTSSY
-72 NKYTCVVRC
+72 SKYTCVVRC

-94 YNYGGEGFAIEAC
+94 NNYGGEGFAINGC
-107 KYLYIDNVYGVRG
+107 YNLYVDNIYGKNGG
-120 IDKDASANS
+120 ISAD
-129 HTVYASGKHFP
+129 TTAMVSGKHFP

-151 DFRNYDSK
+151 DFRNYNSK
-159 ATSDTFLT
+159 AKDNRCLT
-167 SLPEFHT
+167 SLPQYNT
-174 VESYYSLTPKFNC
+174 VEVYYSSTPKFNC
-187 ILYKNA
+187 VLYMNT
-193 NVGGNTNLTLDDI
+193 NVDNNTNLTMDDI

-246 FVYASKEI
+246 YVYASKEI

-259 SGDKI
+259 SGDKVI
-264 IDIVPFLAYTRNA
+264 TIVPFLAYTRNA
-277 TLYDDTKIIF
+277 TLYDNTKIIF

-320 LRELVGATCI
+320 LRELVGGSCI
-330 CKAKIYKLPDAALTV
+330 CKARIYKLPDATFTV
-345 TDGMFRSVCTYGNN
+345 SDGTFRSVCMYGN
-359 QTFRMPTTNKTT
+359 NKTT
-371 YGRGYVSNSSG
+371 YGRGYMSNSSG
-382 QNTGSVTIPEGDRTD
+382 QGTSSVTIPEGDRTD
-397 YIEVYIRF
+397 YVETYIRF
-405 DNVYEGG
+405 DNIYDGG

-440 MR
+440 MH

>member
-1 MSYNSDSGIISA
+1 MSYNSETGIISA

-60 REDSEEIVTSSY
+60 REDSDEIVTSSY
-72 NKYTCVVRC
+72 STYTCVVRC

-94 YNYGGEGFAIEAC
+94 NNYGGEGFAINGC
-107 KYLYIDNVYGVRG
+107 YNFYIDNVYGNIGAIHGDTTTGV
-120 IDKDASANS
+120 
-129 HTVYASGKHFP
+129 SGKHFP

-151 DFRNYDSK
+151 DFRNYSSK
-159 ATSDTFLT
+159 AKSNRFQTSIRELSDI
-167 SLPEFHT
+167 EI
-174 VESYYSLTPKFNC
+174 YYSSTPKFNC
-187 ILYKNA
+187 VLFKNLD
-193 NVGGNTNLTLDDI
+193 VDDNTNLTMDDI

-213 WSFWIQIRYDSPYN
+213 WSFWIQICYDSPYN

-241 KKPTD
+241 QKPTD
-246 FVYASKEI
+246 YVYASKEI

-259 SGDKI
+259 HNKRI
-264 IDIVPFLAYTRNA
+264 EIVPFLANVRNA
-277 TLYDDTKIIF
+277 NLQDNSKIIF
-287 ISLPGAISFK
+287 ISCPGGIRFN

-330 CKAKIYKLPDAALTV
+330 CKAKIYKLPDGALTV
-345 TDGMFRSVCTYGNN
+345 TDGMFRSVCTYGN
-359 QTFRMPTTNKTT
+359 NKTT

-412 YYGQMCQLSFE
+412 YYGQRCQLSFE

>member
-1 MSYNSDSGIISA
+1 MNIKEIKIMSYNSETGIISA

-48 ISCKGEFKEYPI
+48 INCKGEFKEYPI
-60 REDSEEIVTSSY
+60 REDSDEKATSSY
-72 NKYTCVVRC
+72 SKYTCVVRC

-94 YNYGGEGFAIEAC
+94 NNYGGEGFAINGC
-107 KYLYIDNVYGVRG
+107 YNLYVDNIYGKNGG
-120 IDKDASANS
+120 ISAD
-129 HTVYASGKHFP
+129 TTTMVSGKHFP

-151 DFRNYDSK
+151 DFRNYNSK
-159 ATSDTFLT
+159 AKSNKFLT
-167 SLPEFHT
+167 SLPEYNT
-174 VESYYSLTPKFNC
+174 VEVYYSSTPKFNC
-187 ILYKNA
+187 ILYMNA
-193 NVGGNTNLTLDDI
+193 NVGINLNLTMDDI
-206 ITDLSLA
+206 IPDLSLA

-227 TTDKI
+227 VNDKI

-246 FVYASKEI
+246 YIYASKEI

-277 TLYDDTKIIF
+277 NLYDNTKIIF

-312 SGFVDFSS
+312 SDFVYFSE
-320 LRELVGATCI
+320 LRELVGGSCI
-330 CKAKIYKLPDAALTV
+330 CKAKIYKLPDGALTV
-345 TDGMFRSVCTYGNN
+345 TDGMFRSVCGYGN
-359 QTFRMPTTNKTT
+359 NKTT

-382 QNTGSVTIPEGDRTD
+382 QSTGSVTIPEGDRTD

-440 MR
+440 MH

>member
-1 MSYNSDSGIISA
+1 MSYNSETGIISA

-18 DVKQALGES
+18 DVKRALGES

-48 ISCKGEFKEYPI
+48 INCKGEFKEYPI
-60 REDSEEIVTSSY
+60 REDSDEIVTSSY
-72 NKYTCVVRC
+72 SKYTCVVRC

-94 YNYGGEGFAIEAC
+94 NNYGGEGFAINGC
-107 KYLYIDNVYGVRG
+107 YNLYIDNIYGRKGG
-120 IDKDASANS
+120 ISAD
-129 HTVYASGKHFP
+129 TTTMVSGKHFP

-151 DFRNYDSK
+151 DFRNYNSK
-159 ATSDTFLT
+159 AEDNRCLT
-167 SLPEFHT
+167 SLPQYNT
-174 VESYYSLTPKFNC
+174 VEVYYSSTLKFNC
-187 ILYKNA
+187 VLYMNT
-193 NVGGNTNLTLDDI
+193 NVDNNTNLTMDDI

-213 WSFWIQIRYDSPYN
+213 WSFWIQICYDSPYN

-246 FVYASKEI
+246 HVYASKEI

-259 SGDKI
+259 SGDKVI
-264 IDIVPFLAYTRNA
+264 TIVPFLAYTRNA

-287 ISLPGAISFK
+287 ISCPGAISFK

-312 SGFVDFSS
+312 SGFVYFSS

-330 CKAKIYKLPDAALTV
+330 CKARIYKLPDVTFTV
-345 TDGMFRSVCTYGNN
+345 NDGIFRSVCTYGN
-359 QTFRMPTTNKTT
+359 NKTT

-382 QNTGSVTIPEGDRTD
+382 QDTGSVTIPEGDRTD
-397 YIEVYIRF
+397 YVEIYIRF
-405 DNVYEGG
+405 DNIYDGG

-423 INIDGGWKQVP
+423 INIDGRWKQVP

-440 MR
+440 MN

>member
-1 MSYNSDSGIISA
+1 MSYNSENGIISA

-18 DVKQALGES
+18 DVKRALGES

-60 REDSEEIVTSSY
+60 REDSDEIVTSSY
-72 NKYTCVVRC
+72 SKYNCVVRC

-94 YNYGGEGFAIEAC
+94 NNYGGEGFAINGC
-107 KYLYIDNVYGVRG
+107 YNFYIDNVYGIVGAIHDNRS
-120 IDKDASANS
+120 KS
-129 HTVYASGKHFP
+129 VSGKHFP

-151 DFRNYDSK
+151 DFRNYNSK
-159 ATSDTFLT
+159 AISNMFQSSIPTLFI
-167 SLPEFHT
+167 E
-174 VESYYSLTPKFNC
+174 VYYSSTLKFNC
-187 ILYKNA
+187 VLYTNT
-193 NVGGNTNLTLDDI
+193 NVDNNTNLTMDDI

-213 WSFWIQIRYDSPYN
+213 WSFWIQICYDSPYN

-246 FVYASKEI
+246 YIYAGREI

-259 SGDKI
+259 SGDKVI
-264 IDIVPFLAYTRNA
+264 TIVPFLAYTRNA

-287 ISLPGAISFK
+287 ISPPGAISFK

-320 LRELVGATCI
+320 LRQLVGATCI
-330 CKAKIYKLPDAALTV
+330 CKAKIYKLPDGALTV
-345 TDGMFRSVCTYGNN
+345 TDGMFRSVCTYGN
-359 QTFRMPTTNKTT
+359 NKTT

-397 YIEVYIRF
+397 YVEIYIRF
-405 DNVYEGG
+405 DNIYDGG

-440 MR
+440 MH

>member
-18 DVKQALGES
+18 DVKRALGES

-60 REDSEEIVTSSY
+60 REDSDEIVTSSY
-72 NKYTCVVRC
+72 SKYTCVVRC

-94 YNYGGEGFAIEAC
+94 NNYGGEGFAINGC
-107 KYLYIDNVYGVRG
+107 YNLYADNIYGRVGG
-120 IDKDASANS
+120 IHGDTTTS
-129 HTVYASGKHFP
+129 VSGKHFP

-151 DFRNYDSK
+151 DFRNYNSK
-159 ATSDTFLT
+159 AKNNKFLT
-167 SLPEFHT
+167 SLPQYNT
-174 VESYYSLTPKFNC
+174 VEVYYSSIRKFNC
-187 ILYKNA
+187 VLYMNT
-193 NVGGNTNLTLDDI
+193 NVDNNTNLTMDDI

-297 YYPRQINMESIKSGS
+297 YYPRQIYMESIKSGS
-312 SGFVDFSS
+312 SDFVYFSE
-320 LRELVGATCI
+320 LRELVGGSCI
-330 CKAKIYKLPDAALTV
+330 CKAKIYKLPDGALTV
-345 TDGMFRSVCTYGNN
+345 TDGMFRSVCTYGN
-359 QTFRMPTTNKTT
+359 NKTT

-412 YYGQMCQLSFE
+412 YYGQRCQLSFE
-423 INIDGGWKQVP
+423 INIDGGWKQVS

>member
-60 REDSEEIVTSSY
+60 REDSDEIVTSSY
-72 NKYTCVVRC
+72 SKYTCVVRC

-94 YNYGGEGFAIEAC
+94 NNYGGEGFAINGC
-107 KYLYIDNVYGVRG
+107 YNLYADNIYGKNGG
-120 IDKDASANS
+120 ISAD
-129 HTVYASGKHFP
+129 TTTMVSGKHFP

-151 DFRNYDSK
+151 DFRNYNSK
-159 ATSDTFLT
+159 AKDNRCLT
-167 SLPEFHT
+167 SLPQYNT
-174 VESYYSLTPKFNC
+174 VEVYYSSTLKFNC
-187 ILYKNA
+187 VLYMNT
-193 NVGGNTNLTLDDI
+193 NVDNNTNLTMDDI

-246 FVYASKEI
+246 YIYAGREI

-259 SGDKI
+259 SGDKVI
-264 IDIVPFLAYTRNA
+264 TIVPFLAYTRNA

-320 LRELVGATCI
+320 LKQLVGGTCI
-330 CKAKIYKLPDAALTV
+330 CKARIYKLPDAAFTV
-345 TDGMFRSVCTYGNN
+345 TDGMFRSVCSYGN
-359 QTFRMPTTNKTT
+359 NKTT

-382 QNTGSVTIPEGDRTD
+382 QETGSVTIPEGDRTD
-397 YIEVYIRF
+397 YVEIYIRF
-405 DNVYEGG
+405 DNIYDGG
-412 YYGQMCQLSFE
+412 YYGQRCQLSFE